1 MAMGKDKAI
10 ISVKQRE
17 IMNINNKLELI
28 RKNLVVYERSG
39 LRKSKEARKLVGD
52 LNELIFERDELIKE
66 DIRDRRDC
74 IAYLLLCI
82 AAADFSREACDM
94 LEDKLKKTYGKV
106 QEGQL
111 DFLTLLREFSEHFGS
126 LVSMIDSVKDER
138 FSLNFAALRDE
149 MMDTMT
155 EINLAEARAIV
166 HRHHDADNGHNI
178 EFKANEHY
186 YKIQRDAQQQREK
199 GGKHE

>member
-1 MAMGKDKAI
+1 MAMGTDKAI

-17 IMNINNKLELI
+17 IMAINDKLELI
-28 RKNLVVYERSG
+28 RKNLDVYERSG

-82 AAADFSREACDM
+82 AAADFSREACDL
-94 LEDKLKKTYGKV
+94 LEDKLRKTYGKV

-126 LVSMIDSVKDER
+126 LVCMIDSVKDER
-138 FSLNFAALRDE
+138 FSMNFAAMSDE

-155 EINLAEARAIV
+155 AINLEEARAIV
-166 HRHHDADNGHNI
+166 HRHHDAGNGHNI
-178 EFKANEHY
+178 EFKPNEQY
-186 YKIQRDAQQQREK
+186 YELKRKAKSQ
-199 GGKHE
+199 

>member
-1 MAMGKDKAI
+1 MAMGNDKAI

-17 IMNINNKLELI
+17 IMAINDKLELV
-28 RKNLVVYERSG
+28 RKNIEVYERSG
-39 LRKSKEARKLVGD
+39 LRKSKEARKLIGD

-66 DIRDRRDC
+66 DIRARRDC

-126 LVSMIDSVKDER
+126 LVTMIDSVKDFR
-138 FSLNFAALRDE
+138 FSMNFAAMSDE
-149 MMDTMT
+149 IMDTMT
-155 EINLAEARAIV
+155 AKNLEEARAIV
-166 HRHHDADNGHNI
+166 HRHHDAGNGHNI
-178 EFKANEHY
+178 EFKPNEQY
-186 YKIQRDAQQQREK
+186 YELKRKAKSQ
-199 GGKHE
+199 

>member
-1 MAMGKDKAI
+1 MAMGTDKAK

-17 IMNINNKLELI
+17 IMAINDKLELI
-28 RKNLVVYERSG
+28 RKNLDVYERSG

-82 AAADFSREACDM
+82 AAADFSREACDL

-106 QEGQL
+106 QDGQL

-126 LVSMIDSVKDER
+126 LVCMIDMSV
-138 FSLNFAALRDE
+138 SA
-149 MMDTMT
+149 
-155 EINLAEARAIV
+155 
-166 HRHHDADNGHNI
+166 
-178 EFKANEHY
+178 
-186 YKIQRDAQQQREK
+186 
-199 GGKHE
+199 

>member
-28 RKNLVVYERSG
+28 RKNLEVYERSG

-138 FSLNFAALRDE
+138 FSLNFAAMSDE

-166 HRHHDADNGHNI
+166 HRHHDAGNGHNI
-178 EFKANEHY
+178 EFKPNEQY
-186 YKIQRDAQQQREK
+186 YELKRKAKSQ
-199 GGKHE
+199 

>member
-1 MAMGKDKAI
+1 MAMGKDKAKVSI
-10 ISVKQRE
+10 KQRE
-17 IMNINNKLELI
+17 IMTINKKLELI
-28 RKNLVVYERSG
+28 RKNLEVYERSG

-138 FSLNFAALRDE
+138 FSLNFAAMSDE

-166 HRHHDADNGHNI
+166 HRHHDAGNGHNI
-178 EFKANEHY
+178 EFKPNEQY
-186 YKIQRDAQQQREK
+186 YELKRKAKSQ
-199 GGKHE
+199 

>member
-17 IMNINNKLELI
+17 IMTINNKLELI
-28 RKNLVVYERSG
+28 RKNLEVYERSG

-138 FSLNFAALRDE
+138 FSLNFAAMSDE

-186 YKIQRDAQQQREK
+186 YELKRKAKSQ
-199 GGKHE
+199 

>member
-10 ISVKQRE
+10 VSVKQRE
-17 IMNINNKLELI
+17 IMTINNKLELI
-28 RKNLVVYERSG
+28 RKNLDVYERSG
-39 LRKSKEARKLVGD
+39 LRKSKEARKLVCE
-52 LNELIFERDELIKE
+52 LNELIFDRDELIKE

-82 AAADFSREACDM
+82 AAADFSREACDL
-94 LEDKLKKTYGKV
+94 LEDKLKKTYGTV
-106 QEGQL
+106 QQGQL

-126 LVSMIDSVKDER
+126 LVCMIDSVKDER
-138 FSLNFAALRDE
+138 FSLNFAAMSDE

-155 EINLAEARAIV
+155 ELNLAEAKAIV
-166 HRHHDADNGHNI
+166 HRHHDAGNGHNI
-178 EFKANEHY
+178 EFKPNEHY
-186 YKIQRDAQQQREK
+186 YKIQRDAQKQREE

>member
-1 MAMGKDKAI
+1 MAMGNDKAI

-17 IMNINNKLELI
+17 IMAINDKLELV
-28 RKNLVVYERSG
+28 RKNIEVYERSG
-39 LRKSKEARKLVGD
+39 LRKSKEARKLIGD

-66 DIRDRRDC
+66 DIRARRDC

-94 LEDKLKKTYGKV
+94 LEDKLKQTYGKV

-126 LVSMIDSVKDER
+126 LVTMIDSVKDFR
-138 FSLNFAALRDE
+138 FSMNFAAMSDE
-149 MMDTMT
+149 IMDTMT
-155 EINLAEARAIV
+155 AKNLEEARAIV
-166 HRHHDADNGHNI
+166 HRHHDAGNGHNI
-178 EFKANEHY
+178 EFKPNEQY
-186 YKIQRDAQQQREK
+186 YELKRKAKSQ
-199 GGKHE
+199 

>member
-1 MAMGKDKAI
+1 MAMGTDKAK

-17 IMNINNKLELI
+17 IMAINDKLELI
-28 RKNLVVYERSG
+28 RKNLDVYERSG

-82 AAADFSREACDM
+82 AAADFSREACD
-94 LEDKLKKTYGKV
+94 LLKDKLKKTYGTV

-111 DFLTLLREFSEHFGS
+111 DFLKTVGCKNIQGFLLAYPMPKEKY
-126 LVSMIDSVKDER
+126 LDR
-138 FSLNFAALRDE
+138 FVNKPEPLK
-149 MMDTMT
+149 
-155 EINLAEARAIV
+155 V
-166 HRHHDADNGHNI
+166 
-178 EFKANEHY
+178 
-186 YKIQRDAQQQREK
+186 
-199 GGKHE
+199 

>member
-1 MAMGKDKAI
+1 MAMGNDKAI

-17 IMNINNKLELI
+17 IMAINDKLELI
-28 RKNLVVYERSG
+28 RKNLDVYERSG
-39 LRKSKEARKLVGD
+39 LRKSKEARKLVSD

-82 AAADFSREACDM
+82 AAADFSREACDL

-126 LVSMIDSVKDER
+126 LVCMIDSVKDER
-138 FSLNFAALRDE
+138 FSMNFAAMSDE
-149 MMDTMT
+149 LMDTMT
-155 EINLAEARAIV
+155 AINLEEARAIV
-166 HRHHDADNGHNI
+166 HRHHDAGNGHNI
-178 EFKANEHY
+178 EFKPN
-186 YKIQRDAQQQREK
+186 DAYRKLKEK
-199 GGKHE
+199 AHHED

>member
-1 MAMGKDKAI
+1 MAMGTDKAK

-17 IMNINNKLELI
+17 IMAINDKLELI
-28 RKNLVVYERSG
+28 RKNLDVYERSG

-82 AAADFSREACDM
+82 AAADFSREACDL

-126 LVSMIDSVKDER
+126 LVCMIDSVKDER
-138 FSLNFAALRDE
+138 FSMNFAAMSDE
-149 MMDTMT
+149 LMDTMT
-155 EINLAEARAIV
+155 AINLEEARAIV
-166 HRHHDADNGHNI
+166 HRHHDAGNGHNI
-178 EFKANEHY
+178 EFKPNEQY
-186 YKIQRDAQQQREK
+186 YELKRKAKSQTN
-199 GGKHE
+199 

>member
-1 MAMGKDKAI
+1 MAMGTDKAK

-17 IMNINNKLELI
+17 IMAINDKLELI
-28 RKNLVVYERSG
+28 RKNLEVYERSG

-138 FSLNFAALRDE
+138 FSLNFAAMSDE

-166 HRHHDADNGHNI
+166 HRHHDAGNGHNI
-178 EFKANEHY
+178 EFKPNEQY
-186 YKIQRDAQQQREK
+186 YELKRKAKSQ
-199 GGKHE
+199 